1 MSIEKY
7 LSSSTEEERIQS
19 LRSMRSNEQGI
30 NLELAEALI
39 QLPISDLE
47 KYEVIETVI
56 PECGLTWE
64 LFLVDG
70 ILNWPQ
76 NIAARLIKLWA
87 EKTSRIY
94 HPLLSFQNIKSEITQ
109 RIFYTIVDLV
119 SPYVGGRF
127 YESYSSSKA
136 IPEYSPAL
144 HGLMMIRAYN
154 LTYSP
159 RIS

>member
-7 LSSSTEEERIQS
+7 LSSSTEKERIQS

-94 HPLLSFQNIKSEITQ
+94 HPL
-109 RIFYTIVDLV
+109 
-119 SPYVGGRF
+119 P
-127 YESYSSSKA
+127 
-136 IPEYSPAL
+136 
-144 HGLMMIRAYN
+144 
-154 LTYSP
+154 
-159 RIS
+159 